1 MDYWESPLLH
11 LPLNEKAEEL
21 VELISMPELLET
33 QTLRELQKMM
43 ARCRYTLARSGSVT
57 MGWHGRTGAFL
68 VTADGK
74 GISMNIGP
82 DGMYDIDV
90 YIQDIARPTHEEIRS
105 ILQGHSHLPAFM
117 NSFYRGKKF
126 AAFER
131 KIMEG

>member
-1 MDYWESPLLH
+1 MEPPCLYLSPH
-11 LPLNEKAEEL
+11 EKAEEL

-33 QTLRELQKMM
+33 QTLQEIQRMM
-43 ARCRYTLARSGSVT
+43 TKCRYAWARSGSVT

-74 GISMNIGP
+74 GIAMNIGP
-82 DGMYDIDV
+82 DGTYDIDV
-90 YIQDIARPTHEEIRS
+90 YIQDISCPTHEEIRS
-105 ILQGHSHLPAFM
+105 ILYGHSHLPAFM

-131 KIMEG
+131 RIMEK